1 MNTKKFVLA
10 FILVFVLV
18 EITNYIIHMAILGPV
33 YASDEVKVLFRPQE
47 EMMGKMWIMYIL
59 DLVWCFFFVFFFVKG
74 YENKGIFEGLR
85 FGLYIALFFYLVSVY
100 GQYTVYPIP
109 YYLALQWFLYGLA
122 QALILGA
129 AAALVYK
136 PKAAADLKP
145 ATV

>member
-10 FILVFVLV
+10 FILVFILV

-59 DLVWCFFFVFFFVKG
+59 DVIWSFFFVFFFVKG

-109 YYLALQWFLYGLA
+109 YYLALQWFLYGLV

-136 PKAAADLKP
+136 PKAAADVKP
-145 ATV
+145 ATA

>member
-33 YASDEVKVLFRPQE
+33 YASDEVKVLFRTQE
-47 EMMGKMWIMYIL
+47 EMMDKLWIMYIL
-59 DLVWCFFFVFFFVKG
+59 DLVWSFFFVFFFVKG

-109 YYLALQWFLYGLA
+109 YYLALQWFLYGLV

>member
-33 YASDEVKVLFRPQE
+33 YASDEVKILFRTQE
-47 EMMGKMWIMYIL
+47 EMSGNMWIMWVL
-59 DLVWCFFFVFFFVKG
+59 DLIWSFFFVFFFVKG
-74 YENKGIFEGLR
+74 YENKGIIEGLR
-85 FGLYIALFFYLVSVY
+85 FGLYIAIFFHLVNVY

-109 YYLALQWFLYGLA
+109 YYLALQWFLYGLV

-145 ATV
+145 ATA